1 VFELAK
7 IVRSGYANVSVV
19 EQVLFPPA
27 QATPKYKGLV
37 RMPPCDLSQAN
48 GAGSTV
54 LTLLFQEWE
63 HRYRANMWTVATM
76 LCEQHGSE
84 LSQADLF
91 ARNKHG
97 QCALGLLAEEA
108 RKVVT
113 PAAQSWKQ
121 REVDMQKKLPQRLLQ
136 AWQAARSP
144 AVRSVQPAFI
154 RGARAGSLATGLLSS
169 NQLVL

>member
-1 VFELAK
+1 MWLCSLLCVACLPPFLGVVPVFDLAN

-27 QATPKYKGLV
+27 QPTPKYKGLV
-37 RMPPCDLSQAN
+37 RMPPCDLSQTN

-54 LTLLFQEWE
+54 LTLLFQEWQ
-63 HRYRANMWTVATM
+63 HRYRDSIWTVATM

-84 LSQADLF
+84 LGQADLF
-91 ARNKHG
+91 ARNDKG
-97 QCALGLLAEEA
+97 QCALSLLAEEA

-121 REVDMQKKLPQRLLQ
+121 REVDRKKKLPQQLLRV
-136 AWQAARSP
+136 WQAARTP
-144 AVRSVQPAFI
+144 AVR
-154 RGARAGSLATGLLSS
+154 
-169 NQLVL
+169 